1 MKKHAKYFVVGIILI
16 MLIIAG
22 GCSSSASDN
31 NSDASSESKTSSKG
45 ELLEGYPTDI
55 MPLYK
60 VVRISDCSYQ
70 VRLDPNYVIGKDLY
84 TVSYESK
91 ATIAE
96 VVQYYKSLLSE
107 IDEEA
112 SSEDFLKGEIGS
124 QHTFVSLR
132 EEEDGNTYISISL
145 GAKEEDYAEVNPY
158 FEDYPQGLIEEI
170 KPSEL
175 NEQIYDIQYSAYN
188 TDVITRYVKQYK
200 TELDISEVKSFY
212 SDRYR
217 KQEDFIMN
225 EDEYSIT
232 VFWKADGY
240 ECEVSISEGVDAAYR
255 FVTTEIRKYA

>member
-31 NSDASSESKTSSKG
+31 NSDASSELEASSKG

-60 VVRISDCSYQ
+60 EVRISDCSYQ
-70 VRLDPNYVIGKDLY
+70 VRLDPNYII
-84 TVSYESK
+84 ESE

-96 VVQYYKSLLSE
+96 VGQYYKSLLTE

-112 SSEDFLKGEIGS
+112 SSEDFLEGDIGS

-132 EEEDGNTYISISL
+132 EEENGNTDVSISL
-145 GAKEEDYAEVNPY
+145 GAKQEDYADTNPY
-158 FEDYPQGLIEEI
+158 FKDYPQGFIEEI
-170 KPSEL
+170 EPAEL
-175 NEQIYDIQYSAYN
+175 IEQIFDIQYSVYN

-200 TELDISEVKSFY
+200 TELQASEVNTFY
-212 SDRYR
+212 SDRYQ
-217 KQEDFIMN
+217 QEDSYLFT
-225 EDEYSIT
+225 EDDYSTTI
-232 VFWKADGY
+232 FWKAEGY
-240 ECEVSISEGVDAAYR
+240 ECEVSISEGVDSAYR
-255 FVTTEIRKYA
+255 FVTTEIRKYT